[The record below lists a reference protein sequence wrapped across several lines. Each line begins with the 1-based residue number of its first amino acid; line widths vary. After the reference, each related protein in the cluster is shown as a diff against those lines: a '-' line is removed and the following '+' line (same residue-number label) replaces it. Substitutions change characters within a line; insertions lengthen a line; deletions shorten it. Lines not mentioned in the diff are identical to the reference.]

1 MIQYNNV
8 FNNPN
13 IKCISQGGQ
22 YFIYEHQED
31 LSVSPYS
38 AETAYFMKKMNVKKR
53 QVLVQLNNTA
63 TKVQAGAMQWMS

>member
-13 IKCISQGGQ
+13 VKCIAQGGQ

-31 LSVSPYS
+31 MSVSPYQHTRHIS
-38 AETAYFMKKMNVKKR
+38 
-53 QVLVQLNNTA
+53 
-63 TKVQAGAMQWMS
+63 